1 MQRQLALSSARLR
14 AGGSRR
20 GGGPA
25 MRLNVLATIVGVGLL
40 SAFVSAQNSKQ
51 IQLFA
56 SILDGTGAP
65 AKTVDAGDLRL
76 QENGAD
82 AKVTKVEPVNWPV
95 KVQIL
100 LDNGIGL
107 GSQNVQQLKNGVQ
120 ALLQALPDN
129 LEVTLVAT
137 APQPRFLARPTT
149 DKAAVQKGLDLLA
162 PDTGAGRFVES
173 LNEATQRIEKDKTD
187 YFPVIVS
194 VGTMSGDSN
203 VRDSDVER
211 MMKRLEARPTTVHV
225 ILFNNGSTSASG
237 GGNQT
242 QIGIT
247 VTKYTGGK
255 FENIN
260 SAQRIQSLL
269 SEWGKDVATMVERQ
283 SHQFRV
289 TADRP
294 AGASGDIGKISMGA
308 KSPLVLSGLS
318 FDGRIR

>member
-1 MQRQLALSSARLR
+1 
-14 AGGSRR
+14 
-20 GGGPA
+20 
-25 MRLNVLATIVGVGLL
+25 MRVKLLATIAGVSLF
-40 SAFVSAQNSKQ
+40 SALVAAQNSKQ
-51 IQLFA
+51 IQVFA

-65 AKTVDAGDLRL
+65 AKTVEAGDLRVM
-76 QENGAD
+76 ENGAD
-82 AKVTKVEPVNWPV
+82 AKVTKIEPVNWPV
-95 KVQIL
+95 KLQIL

-107 GSQNVQQLKNGVQ
+107 GSGNVQHLKNGVK
-120 ALLQALPDN
+120 ALLEAMPEN
-129 LEVTLVAT
+129 LEVTIVST
-137 APQPRFLARPTT
+137 APQPRFLTKPTT
-149 DKAAVQKGLDLLA
+149 DRAAMQKAMDVLA

-173 LNEATQRIEKDKTD
+173 LAEATQRIEKDKTD
-187 YFPVIVS
+187 YFPVVIS
-194 VGTMSGDSN
+194 VGTTAGDTN

-225 ILFNNGSTSASG
+225 ILFNSGAGSASG

-242 QIGIT
+242 QIGIS

-260 SAQRIQSLL
+260 SPTRIAGLL
-269 SEWGKDVATMVERQ
+269 TEWGKEVATMVERQ

-294 AGASGDIGKISMGA
+294 SGASGNIGNISMGA

-318 FDGRIR
+318 MDGRVR

>member
-1 MQRQLALSSARLR
+1 
-14 AGGSRR
+14 
-20 GGGPA
+20 
-25 MRLNVLATIVGVGLL
+25 MRLKFLVTAAAVCLLTGLTT
-40 SAFVSAQNSKQ
+40 AQNSKQ
-51 IQLFA
+51 IQIFA

-65 AKTVDAGDLRL
+65 AKTVEAGDIRL
-76 QENGAD
+76 MENGAD
-82 AKVTKVEPVNWPV
+82 AKITKVEPVNWPV

-107 GSQNVQQLKNGVQ
+107 GAQNVQQLKNGVQ
-120 ALLQALPDN
+120 SLVQALPDN
-129 LEVTLVAT
+129 LEVTMVST
-137 APQPRFLARPTT
+137 APQPRFLVKPTT

-162 PDTGAGRFVES
+162 PDSGAGRFVES

-187 YFPVIVS
+187 YFPVIIS
-194 VGTMSGDSN
+194 VATTSGDVN

-225 ILFNNGSTSASG
+225 ILFNGASSSASG

-242 QIGIT
+242 QIGIS
-247 VTKYTGGK
+247 VTKFTGGK

-269 SEWGKDVATMVERQ
+269 TEWGKEVATMVERQ

>member
-1 MQRQLALSSARLR
+1 
-14 AGGSRR
+14 
-20 GGGPA
+20 
-25 MRLNVLATIVGVGLL
+25 MRLKLLATIAGVGVFSALL
-40 SAFVSAQNSKQ
+40 AAQNTKQ
-51 IQLFA
+51 IQVFA

-65 AKTVDAGDLRL
+65 AKTVDAGDLKL
-76 QENGAD
+76 MENGAD
-82 AKVTKVEPVNWPV
+82 AKVTKVEAVNWPV

-100 LDNGIGL
+100 VDNGIGL
-107 GSQNVQQLKNGVQ
+107 GSQNIQQLKNGVQ
-120 ALLQALPDN
+120 ALVQALPDN
-129 LEVTLVAT
+129 LEVTLVST
-137 APQPRFLARPTT
+137 APQPRFIVKPTT
-149 DKAAVQKGLDLLA
+149 DKAAVLKGMDVLA

-173 LNEATQRIEKDKTD
+173 LAEATQRIEKDKGD
-187 YFPVIVS
+187 YFPVIIS
-194 VGTMSGDSN
+194 VGTMSGDVS

-225 ILFNNGSTSASG
+225 ILFNGGGSSASG

-242 QIGIT
+242 QIGIS

-260 SAQRIQSLL
+260 SPQRIQSLL
-269 SEWGKDVATMVERQ
+269 SEWGKEVATMVERQ

-294 AGASGDIGKISMGA
+294 AGVSGDIGKISMGA

>member
-1 MQRQLALSSARLR
+1 
-14 AGGSRR
+14 
-20 GGGPA
+20 
-25 MRLNVLATIVGVGLL
+25 MRLKLLATIAGVGLF
-40 SAFVSAQNSKQ
+40 SALVAAQNNKQ
-51 IQLFA
+51 IQVFA

-65 AKTVDAGDLRL
+65 AKTVEAGDVRL
-76 QENGAD
+76 MENGAD
-82 AKVTKVEPVNWPV
+82 AKITKVEPVNWPV

-107 GSQNVQQLKNGVQ
+107 GSQNIQQLKNGVQ
-120 ALLQALPDN
+120 ALLQGLPAN
-129 LEVTLVAT
+129 LEVTLVST
-137 APQPRFLARPTT
+137 APQPRFLARATT
-149 DKAAVQKGLDLLA
+149 DRAAVQKGLDVLA

-173 LNEATQRIEKDKTD
+173 LNEATQRIERDKSD
-187 YFPVIVS
+187 YFPVIIS
-194 VGTMSGDSN
+194 VGTMSGDTN
-203 VRDSDVER
+203 VRDTDVTSL
-211 MMKRLEARPTTVHV
+211 MKRLEARPTTVHV
-225 ILFNNGSTSASG
+225 ILFNQGATTASG

-242 QIGIT
+242 QIGMS
-247 VTKYTGGK
+247 VTQYTGGK

-269 SEWGKDVATMVERQ
+269 TEWAKEVSTMVERQ